1 MGERGDD
8 ARESFNHADNRKAA
22 PGMSTVV
29 TDQPSSVAP
38 ASPASGKRILDSL
51 PRQARTTG
59 NQAAARSRLV
69 RRLRIALPVLAL
81 VLLAAFYFN
90 TRSQPSDDAFL
101 DDFKTITATAEEL
114 RMASPRFSGIDNR
127 GRPFEITANAA
138 IQNPSVKDVVQ
149 LEQPKAVQ
157 GEANET
163 NTVTAHSGVYRS
175 EEKILE
181 LRDEVTLRHEVG
193 AGTYIFRSPAAT
205 VSINEEIVTSD
216 SGVGGEAPDGQALQA
231 DRMKAY
237 NAEGRVVL
245 EGNVRMRIYPK
256 SSDQFKTTARV
267 DETPQLKDVDVN
279 SPQ

>member
-1 MGERGDD
+1 
-8 ARESFNHADNRKAA
+8 
-22 PGMSTVV
+22 MSTVV
-29 TDQPSSVAP
+29 TDQDAAP
-38 ASPASGKRILDSL
+38 PRGRTGGRRALDSL

-81 VLLAAFYFN
+81 VLVAAFFFN
-90 TRSQPSDDAFL
+90 TRSQQSDDAFL

-138 IQNPSVKDVVQ
+138 IQNPGVKDVVQ

-157 GEANET
+157 GEADET

-181 LRDEVTLRHEVG
+181 LKDEVTLRHDVG
-193 AGTYIFRSPAAT
+193 ADTYVFRSPAAI
-205 VSINEEIVTSD
+205 VSIDEEIVTSD
-216 SGVGGEAPDGQALQA
+216 SGIGGEGPNGQALQA

-245 EGNVRMRIYPK
+245 EGNVRMRLYPK
-256 SSDQFKTTARV
+256 SSNQQKTTTQD
-267 DETPQLKDVDVN
+267 DETPQLKDVDVSN
-279 SPQ
+279 PL